1 MFGECTEGTTVTST
15 ISQKVSR
22 GEFDSS
28 FLKKTTQIGVVER
41 MLSSRFLTFVA
52 RPCIK
57 LNKDTER
64 KLMLEFRLKWTSKR
78 EAVEVGL
85 RTVPIGCMCE
95 CLLPSDEVCPCWRRH
110 ATGADCE
117 VSF

>member
-57 LNKDTER
+57 LNKDTR
-64 KLMLEFRLKWTSKR
+64 KKANVGVQAQVDIKEGSSGGWTENGPNRLY
-78 EAVEVGL
+78 V
-85 RTVPIGCMCE
+85 
-95 CLLPSDEVCPCWRRH
+95 
-110 ATGADCE
+110 
-117 VSF
+117 